1 MFVYELHRSA
11 LPQCLSLHRF
21 KAVLRLPIQV
31 DFFPFVTLPPMFLT
45 STNLIHY
52 LTSHSLLSLEEVV
65 DGDVSVLA
73 AGRRNRNY
81 RVARGERSGLFVK
94 QVKAM
99 DSASLDIFN
108 AEIAVYRKATQHPQ
122 WSSLLP
128 RLYFADT
135 QRYVLVLD
143 LVHQSESITQYCWR
157 IGRFSNL
164 VNKLLAQALAQFHH
178 TADLVEFEAHNSAPI
193 RRKPVWILE
202 VEDFPEDASKG
213 AKSMLAYMKKHPI
226 IFKGLK
232 SVRRMWRCD
241 QLIHGDMKWD
251 NCLIY
256 PDEAKQAQIKII
268 DWELFGYGDRRWDLA
283 GLLHSAL
290 LFWIEYQNSQALLT
304 TSPLIEELLRKE
316 REAPAGV
323 NSTMQT
329 LVETYAQVCNL
340 NFQTPDDLIELLQFV
355 AARLVLTTYEGVW
368 KESAMPTSMS
378 LILQLARFIFE
389 DPRRLVEQWF
399 PNLVDAANGRTDHV

>member
-1 MFVYELHRSA
+1 MKFNFPKSE
-11 LPQCLSLHRF
+11 
-21 KAVLRLPIQV
+21 RL
-31 DFFPFVTLPPMFLT
+31 T
-45 STNLIHY
+45 
-52 LTSHSLLSLEEVV
+52 
-65 DGDVSVLA
+65 
-73 AGRRNRNY
+73 
-81 RVARGERSGLFVK
+81 
-94 QVKAM
+94 
-99 DSASLDIFN
+99 
-108 AEIAVYRKATQHPQ
+108 
-122 WSSLLP
+122 
-128 RLYFADT
+128 
-135 QRYVLVLD
+135 
-143 LVHQSESITQYCWR
+143 
-157 IGRFSNL
+157 
-164 VNKLLAQALAQFHH
+164 
-178 TADLVEFEAHNSAPI
+178 
-193 RRKPVWILE
+193 
-202 VEDFPEDASKG
+202 
-213 AKSMLAYMKKHPI
+213 
-226 IFKGLK
+226 
-232 SVRRMWRCD
+232 
-241 QLIHGDMKWD
+241 
-251 NCLIY
+251 
-256 PDEAKQAQIKII
+256 QIKII